1 MSLNTQTRS
10 LSDNKSQSVSMK
22 AIQILFL
29 IVLIIPFAEIYLLLQ
44 VGSFLGAFPTIIL
57 VVFTAVL
64 GSWLL
69 KQQGFATFRRFQEN
83 LAQGQIPAYEIIEG
97 PIILLGGVLL
107 LTPGFITDVLG
118 LACLITPLRK
128 KIAQYIIENRI
139 IQQSSSAFQAT
150 KKADTN
156 VLEGEFKKDD

>member
-10 LSDNKSQSVSMK
+10 LSDNKYQSVSMK